1 MSDTVKKRKNW
12 TGIRYPLWFIIPGLV
27 LYTVFFMVPTLNGF
41 YYSMTDWSSN
51 SGNDISFVGFK
62 QFTEVWRNPDLGTAF
77 KNTIVYSITVTIVKN
92 VLGLLLALALN
103 EKIRSRNALRAAYFS
118 PMILNVVA
126 MGLIFRGLLDPYNGF
141 VNNTLRTLGLD
152 FLALGWIGDVNLS
165 IHMVSLMEIWR
176 ATGVAMAIFLAGLQT
191 IPKDCNE
198 AALIDGATY
207 WQTFKSVTLPLL
219 GPAITINVL
228 LSLIYAFR
236 MFEVIYFLTQ
246 GGPGSSSQVFMTM
259 AYKYMGMGLYGYSA
273 AINVI
278 LVLLNCAVAIPILI
292 YLRKREVEL

>member
-1 MSDTVKKRKNW
+1 MEGTLAKRKSW
-12 TGIRYPLWFIIPGLV
+12 SGIRYPLWFIIPGLA
-27 LYTVFFMVPTLNGF
+27 LYTVFFIVPTFNGF

-51 SGNDISFVGFK
+51 TGNDVSFVGF
-62 QFTEVWRNPDLGTAF
+62 QQYAEVWKNPDLGTAF
-77 KNTIVYSITVTIVKN
+77 KNTIVYSVTITILKN
-92 VLGLLLALALN
+92 VFGLFLALALN
-103 EKIRSRNALRAAYFS
+103 EKIRTRNALRAAYFA

-126 MGLIFRGLLDPYNGF
+126 MGLIFRGLLDPYDGF
-141 VNNTLRTLGLD
+141 VNNSLRAMGLD
-152 FLALGWIGDVNLS
+152 FLALGWIGDTDLS

-191 IPKDCNE
+191 IPKDCYQ
-198 AALIDGATY
+198 AALIDGASY
-207 WQTFKSVTLPLL
+207 WQIFRSVTLPLL

-228 LSLIYAFR
+228 LSLIYGFR

-259 AYKYMGMGLYGYSA
+259 AYKYMGMGLYGYSS